1 MSTVNAII
9 NENTITAQTIQRLIK
24 ANVGSAEVSAE
35 VTMTN
40 AAVTSYTGGQITE
53 NGEVKASFNQYAGNE
68 MTITAEVAY
77 YSQAQAILTPFMQK
91 MDAIALTMTE
101 QPESVVEA

>member
-9 NENTITAQTIQRLIK
+9 NENKITAQTIQRLIK
-24 ANVGSAEVSAE
+24 ASVGSAEVSA
-35 VTMTN
+35 VV
-40 AAVTSYTGGQITE
+40 ASYTGGQITE
-53 NGEVKASFNQYAGNE
+53 NGEVKASFNQYADGKMQISADVE
-68 MTITAEVAY
+68 Y
-77 YSQAQAILTPFMQK
+77 FSQAQVILTPFMQK